1 MENEIK
7 TQEATA
13 AAAPAET
20 PPQAETPAQVQ
31 GMKKINIEKF
41 SPRMLMELDACTRCG
56 ECSNWCPA
64 YDQDSREPLTPRGR
78 ARLFKDIISRQH
90 GAFSADSF
98 LGKLCG
104 KKPVTEEELKAL
116 RQRPVCLQHLH
127 AVPLRL
133 PGGHRHGRALG
144 AHPRDHR

>member
-7 TQEATA
+7 NQEATA
-13 AAAPAET
+13 APAQAET
-20 PPQAETPAQVQ
+20 TPQAETPAPEQ

-78 ARLFKDIISRQH
+78 ARLFQGHHIPAVRRLQRRQLSR
-90 GAFSADSF
+90 
-98 LGKLCG
+98 
-104 KKPVTEEELKAL
+104 KAV
-116 RQRPVCLQHLH
+116 R
-127 AVPLRL
+127 
-133 PGGHRHGRALG
+133 
-144 AHPRDHR
+144 

>member
-7 TQEATA
+7 NQDAAIATGQ
-13 AAAPAET
+13 AEM
-20 PPQAETPAQVQ
+20 PPQAETPVQEQ

-64 YDQDSREPLTPRGR
+64 YDQDGREPLTPRGR
-78 ARLFKDIISRQH
+78 AKLFKDIISRQY
-90 GAFSADSF
+90 GAFSAESF

-104 KKPVTEEELKAL
+104 KKPVTEEEMKAFAKDL
-116 RQRPVCLQHLH
+116 MARI
-127 AVPLRL
+127 
-133 PGGHRHGRALG
+133 G
-144 AHPRDHR
+144 